1 MKVYASMELDE
12 KYATYTEHQLE
23 RIYIERADLSVYP
36 DFESWLWDMQRSG
49 VLIEKEKNEMTIKEK
64 IENAKTEAMV
74 KTALAEILE
83 EYVDRLERD
92 KDWWSDESEY
102 SIAKHTAYDKII
114 EHLGKL
120 I

>member
-12 KYATYTEHQLE
+12 KYVTYTKHQLE

-36 DFESWLWDMQRSG
+36 NFESWLWDMQRSG

-64 IENAKTEAMV
+64 IENAKAEAEMRARLV
-74 KTALAEILE
+74 EILGE
-83 EYVDRLERD
+83 CIERLERD
-92 KDWWSDESEY
+92 KEWWADDGDY
-102 SIAKHTAYDKII
+102 AIANRAAYDKII